1 MEVLKNSVSKLF
13 ADWEEIKKGGRKA
26 YLRKSDLGHD
36 DGVHRAGSVPE
47 RLAGVTVRMVL
58 VLVDLTVLIVGVPGH
73 GALVDADV
81 ALGVDRGGLAA
92 EVPITEG
99 EKPAISLCIL
109 FWYVESW
116 RQVLASNWE
125 ILFAVVGKA
134 KKEGEYSPSSNQES
148 TGHNTEEDL
157 DPIRQELDHTQEH
170 SSSVFKGPYVELRVT
185 LGALLEVGLLHLG
198 GTVESARRST
208 EERLAGKSPAGGHS
222 SDRRHAGGLEERN
235 CSCSAT
241 RTCGGT
247 GGEKKRCRDDDVA
260 GASSGDLPWARA
272 ESAGRASIIPFLFII
287 IDGAL
292 SNRRVSAVPD
302 PCSGCL
308 VMCEVCA

>member
-92 EVPITEG
+92 EVPITGG

-157 DPIRQELDHTQEH
+157 EPIRQELDHTQEH
-170 SSSVFKGPYVELRVT
+170 SSSVIQRAVRRAQGHAWGPSRGRPPPSWRHCRI
-185 LGALLEVGLLHLG
+185 GAEEHG
-198 GTVESARRST
+198 GE
-208 EERLAGKSPAGGHS
+208 
-222 SDRRHAGGLEERN
+222 
-235 CSCSAT
+235 
-241 RTCGGT
+241 T
-247 GGEKKRCRDDDVA
+247 GGQKP
-260 GASSGDLPWARA
+260 G
-272 ESAGRASIIPFLFII
+272 GRP
-287 IDGAL
+287 
-292 SNRRVSAVPD
+292 
-302 PCSGCL
+302 
-308 VMCEVCA
+308 